1 MRHIETS
8 QCNYGLAIIHVVQ
21 CSSSIFT
28 LEVTLLVLAGGAR
41 RSRNHLAYVVMS
53 DLTARGAV
61 ALPVWPTASGAVPQS
76 VSWSTATHS
85 GPPRRVRAGV
95 YESDKEGGSAL

>member
-1 MRHIETS
+1 MRRIETS
-8 QCNYGLAIIHVVQ
+8 QCHCGLARSYVAQ
-21 CSSSIFT
+21 CRSSIFI

-61 ALPVWPTASGAVPQS
+61 ALPVWPTASEEVPQS
-76 VSWSTATHS
+76 VSRSTATYS
-85 GPPRRVRAGV
+85 GPPRRVRGGV
-95 YESDKEGGSAL
+95 YVSHEEGRSAL